1 MCNVYVVGSKWVCG
15 VLCTYIRGTA
25 IVVNLQGP
33 PTKMLGILC
42 GLPYLHCILCLQYVN
57 VYVQS
62 NVAALLV
69 LEYRVTS
76 YVDEVEAPPP
86 IPEDTIPFWSPPQY

>member
-1 MCNVYVVGSKWVCG
+1 
-15 VLCTYIRGTA
+15 
-25 IVVNLQGP
+25 
-33 PTKMLGILC
+33 MLGILC

-86 IPEDTIPFWSPPQY
+86 YSRRYNTILVSSSVLTNEYAENKRTLLVQQLYKYKIA